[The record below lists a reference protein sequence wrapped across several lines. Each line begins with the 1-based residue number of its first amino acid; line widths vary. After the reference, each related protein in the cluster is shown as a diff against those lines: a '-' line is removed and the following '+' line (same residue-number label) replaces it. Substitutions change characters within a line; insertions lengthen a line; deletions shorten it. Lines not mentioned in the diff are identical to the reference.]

1 MLPARTPPARRLGT
15 APAVAL
21 AAALGVAL
29 AAALAAALAPAAP
42 APAPAPPLAAAKGA
56 AHPWPPPP
64 EKGKLFVHYG
74 EEHWDDDDGLRILP
88 RVVRSS
94 ARYGPDLVTM
104 SADKAADDVVEK
116 LERWKELMSPYDRR
130 GIPYFA
136 AVGNH
141 DRAGPGMQ
149 GVDPFG
155 DIATYVQVFA
165 DRPYPFG
172 DAPPPDDRRFEP
184 GERPQG
190 DPDGAS
196 SHYAF
201 EYGPVRWIFLDNS
214 CFSLSVC
221 DSAQNPPFPD
231 EAGNQGQYDFLAA
244 EAARAAAEGD
254 LAFVVMHMPTQDPRP
269 GHTQPT
275 PSDHTMGEGLVP
287 PASEE
292 NAQLEAAAAA
302 AGVDGVFLGH
312 IKGQWTY
319 GGEGGVPYY
328 IDGGAGGE
336 VYVGDGEETGVD
348 YGYWHGYRLIWVK
361 GGRVRRTDT
370 VPVFAADGIEVEG
383 PRRVRGGERAAFS
396 ATGQQPTEEGPDVK
410 LELRDPDPARP
421 NAANLPSPARVW
433 RSSDPAVLRPL
444 AARDDDPRRN
454 RRRETVS
461 GRFRALCPGTATIA
475 VRSGWESAGQRVTVM
490 PGPPPVPARCE

>member
-1 MLPARTPPARRLGT
+1 MGRVAILIVSLAPLLAPP
-15 APAVAL
+15 PAL
-21 AAALGVAL
+21 AAAPVP
-29 AAALAAALAPAAP
+29 AAAFKTKSKSE
-42 APAPAPPLAAAKGA
+42 AK
-56 AHPWPPPP
+56 PWPPIP
-64 EKGKLFVHYG
+64 GRGRLFVHFG

-88 RVVRSS
+88 RVIRSS
-94 ARYGPDLVTM
+94 ARYRPNLVTM
-104 SADKAADDVVEK
+104 SADKAADDSVEN
-116 LERWKELMSPYDRR
+116 LERWKELMGFYDGR

-155 DIATYVQVFA
+155 DIATYTQVFA
-165 DRPYPFG
+165 DRSYPFG
-172 DAPPPDDRRFEP
+172 DAPPPEDTLFEP
-184 GERPQG
+184 ARRPQA
-190 DPDGAS
+190 DPAGAS

-221 DSAQNPPFPD
+221 DADQNPPFPD
-231 EAGNQGQYDFLAA
+231 EAGNQGQYDFLAT
-244 EAARAAAEGD
+244 EAALAAAEGD

-292 NAQLEAAAAA
+292 NAQFEAAAAA
-302 AGVDGVFLGH
+302 AGVDAVLLGH
-312 IKGQWTY
+312 IKGQWLY
-319 GGEGGVPYY
+319 EGEGGVPYY

-348 YGYWHGYRLIWVK
+348 YGYWHGYRLIWVRK
-361 GGRVRRTDT
+361 GRVRRTDT
-370 VPVFAADGIEVEG
+370 VPVFAAGGIEIEG
-383 PRRVRGGERAAFS
+383 PSRAMSGEAVSFA

-410 LELRDPDPARP
+410 LQLRDPDPERP
-421 NAANLPSPARVW
+421 NAANLPTPARVW
-433 RSSDPAVLRPL
+433 RSSDPSVLRPI
-444 AARDDDPRRN
+444 AAPQDDPRRDL
-454 RRRETVS
+454 RHETVS
-461 GRFRALCPGTATIA
+461 GRFRARCLGTTRLTIASGFETAT
-475 VRSGWESAGQRVTVM
+475 RRVTVRGGS
-490 PGPPPVPARCE
+490 PELRARCAARD